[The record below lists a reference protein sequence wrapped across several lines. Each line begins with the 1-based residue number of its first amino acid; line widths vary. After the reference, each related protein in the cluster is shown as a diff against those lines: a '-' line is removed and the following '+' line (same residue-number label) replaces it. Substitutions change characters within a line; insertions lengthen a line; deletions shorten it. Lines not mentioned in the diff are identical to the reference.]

1 MRQGEKVM
9 QEQIEVVY
17 ENGVLRP
24 LGPLPLQLREH
35 SHLTVTIES
44 GSRAITEAGR
54 FGLADE
60 ARRQSLLASRKPG
73 EPEALT
79 FIDNAADT
87 GGPA

>member
-1 MRQGEKVM
+1 MH
-9 QEQIEVVY
+9 EQIEVVY

-24 LGPLPLQLREH
+24 LRPIPMQLREH

-44 GSRAITEAGR
+44 GGRIITEAGR
-54 FGLADE
+54 SGLADE

-73 EPEALT
+73 EHEALT

-87 GGPA
+87 GSPA

>member
-1 MRQGEKVM
+1 MH
-9 QEQIEVVY
+9 EQIEVVY

-24 LGPLPLQLREH
+24 LDPLPLKLREH

-44 GSRAITEAGR
+44 GGTAIAEAGR
-54 FGLADE
+54 SELADE

-73 EPEALT
+73 EREALT

-87 GGPA
+87 GNPA